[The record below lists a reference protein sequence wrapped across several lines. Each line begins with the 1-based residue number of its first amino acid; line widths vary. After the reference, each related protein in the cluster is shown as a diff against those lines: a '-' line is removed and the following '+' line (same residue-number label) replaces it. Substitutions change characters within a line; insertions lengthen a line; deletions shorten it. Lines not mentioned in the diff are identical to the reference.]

1 MSRAFD
7 EWQPC
12 PKSHC
17 VLLLLLC
24 SLMEANLYCLTQNSH
39 ILVKAAIP
47 PVGNMLKFTMQAAII
62 LQYLCAAFQLHPTAC
77 LFHQADSFS
86 LVDGLPWFLHYFC
99 LMHCSFCCRFATP
112 MRTPRAAAAR
122 GEDRLLAEA
131 QNLARLQQGQTP
143 LFGGDSGVH
152 IEKGDFGDSLDPRA
166 GQSVRATPSA
176 LAGMTPA
183 GGQTGMRS
191 IAGVPGTPSVAG
203 TPLRTPGDSCL
214 QGEGRL
220 QLDMMSA

>member
-1 MSRAFD
+1 MV
-7 EWQPC
+7 
-12 PKSHC
+12 HC
-17 VLLLLLC
+17 VTAEGFEQNCKAYFFLPQRHHLVACFVLRLC
-24 SLMEANLYCLTQNSH
+24 CTSPPK
-39 ILVKAAIP
+39 LV
-47 PVGNMLKFTMQAAII
+47 
-62 LQYLCAAFQLHPTAC
+62 
-77 LFHQADSFS
+77 
-86 LVDGLPWFLHYFC
+86 
-99 LMHCSFCCRFATP
+99 CRFATP

-122 GEDRLLAEA
+122 GEDRLVAEA

-203 TPLRTPGDSCL
+203 TPLRTTGTQSCHEATFL
-214 QGEGRL
+214 PW
-220 QLDMMSA
+220 DKS

>member
-1 MSRAFD
+1 
-7 EWQPC
+7 
-12 PKSHC
+12 
-17 VLLLLLC
+17 
-24 SLMEANLYCLTQNSH
+24 
-39 ILVKAAIP
+39 
-47 PVGNMLKFTMQAAII
+47 
-62 LQYLCAAFQLHPTAC
+62 
-77 LFHQADSFS
+77 
-86 LVDGLPWFLHYFC
+86 
-99 LMHCSFCCRFATP
+99 

-122 GEDRLLAEA
+122 GEDRLVAEA

-203 TPLRTPGDSCL
+203 TPLRTPGTVYYHATTNVLCDRS
-214 QGEGRL
+214 
-220 QLDMMSA
+220 

>member
-1 MSRAFD
+1 
-7 EWQPC
+7 
-12 PKSHC
+12 
-17 VLLLLLC
+17 
-24 SLMEANLYCLTQNSH
+24 
-39 ILVKAAIP
+39 
-47 PVGNMLKFTMQAAII
+47 
-62 LQYLCAAFQLHPTAC
+62 
-77 LFHQADSFS
+77 
-86 LVDGLPWFLHYFC
+86 
-99 LMHCSFCCRFATP
+99 

-122 GEDRLLAEA
+122 GEDRLVAEA

-183 GGQTGMRS
+183 GGQTGTRS

-203 TPLRTPGDSCL
+203 TPLRTPGALSFPETTPLLSDSFCGTQHGL
-214 QGEGRL
+214 YASQPSHNCCCCSKSPL
-220 QLDMMSA
+220 SANGHASSTLRSQMLF

>member
-1 MSRAFD
+1 
-7 EWQPC
+7 
-12 PKSHC
+12 
-17 VLLLLLC
+17 
-24 SLMEANLYCLTQNSH
+24 
-39 ILVKAAIP
+39 
-47 PVGNMLKFTMQAAII
+47 
-62 LQYLCAAFQLHPTAC
+62 
-77 LFHQADSFS
+77 
-86 LVDGLPWFLHYFC
+86 
-99 LMHCSFCCRFATP
+99 

-122 GEDRLLAEA
+122 GEDRLVAEA

-176 LAGMTPA
+176 LAGMTPL

-203 TPLRTPGDSCL
+203 TPLRTTGTWSCPEATL
-214 QGEGRL
+214 LPRDISRALRHACLVLTGVRTVLMASEDILHLLSIPRNVGQVLGYGAAL
-220 QLDMMSA
+220 